1 MLKVCKE
8 DRLKKTLTLVLGAAL
23 ISGSVATVCA
33 DEGEFIGYMT
43 RMQYFTHKLALSID
57 AGNRDLQDFYAHE
70 VEEQIEGALQVE
82 TLDDIPVAKLMREFL
97 VPKFETL
104 EAAIKSGDAKRV
116 NADFDALIEGCNRCH
131 SAAQRPSIKIER
143 RTDNPYMQ
151 SFAR

>member
-1 MLKVCKE
+1 MRE
-8 DRLKKTLTLVLGAAL
+8 
-23 ISGSVATVCA
+23 SV
-33 DEGEFIGYMT
+33 
-43 RMQYFTHKLALSID
+43 
-57 AGNRDLQDFYAHE
+57 YAHE
-70 VEEQIEGALQVE
+70 VEEQIEGALEVE

-104 EAAIKSGDAKRV
+104 EAAIKSGDTKRI
-116 NADFDALIEGCNRCH
+116 NANFDTLIEGCNRCH